1 VDTAL
6 PGQPPRE
13 EQTGRDDPPPIPHL
27 AAIAHAEHQGGNG
40 QRSKRGSNR
49 RQQRVPQPPRPDHRR
64 RPSRADGRKI
74 GRQLIELI
82 QRAGRQRTPGPFIEF
97 LTGQPARLEMLTQ
110 RRYHRIA
117 VGIGGLHLRE
127 PVPLLRRVHRYLPIF
142 RPAQWHQSSAVR
154 LPDTNLLPADPKRD
168 HLMS

>member
-1 VDTAL
+1 
-6 PGQPPRE
+6 
-13 EQTGRDDPPPIPHL
+13 
-27 AAIAHAEHQGGNG
+27 
-40 QRSKRGSNR
+40 
-49 RQQRVPQPPRPDHRR
+49 
-64 RPSRADGRKI
+64 
-74 GRQLIELI
+74 
-82 QRAGRQRTPGPFIEF
+82 
-97 LTGQPARLEMLTQ
+97 MLTQ

-117 VGIGGLHLRE
+117 VGIGGLHLPE

>member
-1 VDTAL
+1 V
-6 PGQPPRE
+6 
-13 EQTGRDDPPPIPHL
+13 
-27 AAIAHAEHQGGNG
+27 
-40 QRSKRGSNR
+40 
-49 RQQRVPQPPRPDHRR
+49 
-64 RPSRADGRKI
+64 DGRKI

-127 PVPLLRRVHRYLPIF
+127 PVPLLRPVHRYLPVF
-142 RPAQWHQSSAVR
+142 RLAQWHQSSAVR

-168 HLMS
+168 HLM